1 MARTSDPARQPAG
14 RDARFTVPL
23 KPGKLTSIANRIDRL
38 EETAMQKAIWLSFD
52 LGVKGDYESLYA
64 WLDNHG
70 AIECG
75 DSTAFLKY
83 EVGKDASS
91 EQLLKKLQK
100 DLRSAVDFSK
110 TDRLYV
116 AYRGDDTS
124 LKGRF
129 LFGKR
134 KAAPWQGYGDAETGE
149 DA

>member
-1 MARTSDPARQPAG
+1 
-14 RDARFTVPL
+14 V
-23 KPGKLTSIANRIDRL
+23 KNANRIDRL

-83 EVGKDASS
+83 AVGKDASS

-100 DLRSAVDFSK
+100 DLKRSVDFNK